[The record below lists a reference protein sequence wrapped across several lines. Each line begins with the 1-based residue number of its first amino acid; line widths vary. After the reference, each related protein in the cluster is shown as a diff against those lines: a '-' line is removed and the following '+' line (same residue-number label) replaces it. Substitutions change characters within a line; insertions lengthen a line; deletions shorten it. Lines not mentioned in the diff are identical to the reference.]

1 MQQLTQYRQAFLAAI
16 CGLIL
21 TLAVT
26 VSLRYVDNTNIRS
39 SLQDE
44 LTALQGEIQRDVE
57 FHMFGLTW
65 VARQHATHARDSGT
79 SWLSDAETIHA
90 YFPHFRSLLWVNQD
104 GVIEGAYPPTLNSEL
119 QNQRFSSIS
128 GRSLSGIQGDR
139 RYLMPAGD
147 LAQHAADMLMVV
159 PQLNKE
165 PRGYYIGEMNM
176 NQLLRATT
184 SRFLSEGSQFQI
196 RPESSTT
203 AIFDFSADKRHYQT
217 WHVTDS
223 VQLFDQTLAL
233 DLWPSADRLG
243 QMRSRLP
250 LFVVI
255 AGLLSTGLLT
265 FVLVVLGVS
274 RIRAQELA
282 DTNLDLYAEIEE
294 RERVEKR
301 MAYLAEHDWLTD
313 LSNRNALME
322 HLEQAMKR
330 ARGTDMHVGA
340 LLIDLDNF
348 KEVNDALGH
357 TVGDALLKR
366 VAERLSQLQPD
377 TGILARMG
385 GDEFAMTLTGIH
397 SIGTLEALARSV
409 LEALET
415 HFIIDDYELFIN
427 ASIGIAISQ
436 CDEDQGED
444 IMRNADTALYRAK
457 ERGRG
462 TFHIYSHVLHQEL
475 NERIELLKRL
485 RAAVE
490 NNKLSV
496 FYQPKVDMTSRRIIG
511 LEALVRWIEDDGT
524 IIGPDRFI
532 PLAEDTGL
540 IIPIS
545 DFVLKTACAQLKIWH
560 DAGFEDLQ
568 LSVNLSGKQLQTP
581 DLVGFILDVIKQT
594 KIPNESLELELTEQV
609 FIENIKSHTNF
620 MHAVREHGMM
630 LAIDDFG
637 IGYSSLSYLKHFPV
651 NALKVDRSF
660 VRDLPD
666 DKDDATITQTIINL
680 ANSLDIGI
688 VAEGVETE
696 AQLDFLLERGC
707 TIGQGFLFSRPI
719 PANEMTELLTR
730 YEGLVPIQIDS

>member
-1 MQQLTQYRQAFLAAI
+1 MQQLTHYRQAILAAI
-16 CGLIL
+16 CGLAL
-21 TLAVT
+21 TLIVT
-26 VSLRYVDNTNIRS
+26 LGLRYIDNKNIQSSLEEELS
-39 SLQDE
+39 SLQSE
-44 LTALQGEIQRDVE
+44 IEREIQ

-65 VARQHATHARDSGT
+65 VARQHSAQAGGSGT
-79 SWLSDAETIHA
+79 AWLNDAESIHA
-90 YFPHFRSLLWVNQD
+90 YFPHFRSLLWVNEE
-104 GVIEGAYPPTLNSEL
+104 GIIEGAYPPLLNDEM
-119 QNQRFSSIS
+119 QNQRFSAHA
-128 GRSLSGIQGDR
+128 GQSLSGLSGSN
-139 RYLMPAGD
+139 RYLIPAGD
-147 LAQHAADMLMVV
+147 MAQHPADMLMIVS
-159 PQLNKE
+159 QLE
-165 PRGYYIGEMNM
+165 QAPRGYYVGEINM

-196 RPESSTT
+196 RQDNSQNAIFEFFADKKYFQAWSTT
-203 AIFDFSADKRHYQT
+203 KIVRAFNQEF
-217 WHVTDS
+217 
-223 VQLFDQTLAL
+223 AL
-233 DLWPSADRLG
+233 DLWPSPNRLG
-243 QMRSRLP
+243 EMRGRLP

-265 FVLVVLGVS
+265 FVLMVLGVS
-274 RIRAQELA
+274 RVRAQELA
-282 DTNLDLYAEIEE
+282 DTNLDLYVEIEE

-313 LSNRNALME
+313 LANRNALME
-322 HLEQAMKR
+322 HLESAMKQVR
-330 ARGTDMHVGA
+330 NSNTRVGA

-357 TVGDALLKR
+357 TVGDALIKR
-366 VAERLSQLQPD
+366 VAERLSQLQGNN
-377 TGILARMG
+377 GILARMG
-385 GDEFAMTLTGIH
+385 GDEFAMTLTNIH
-397 SIGTLEALARSV
+397 SIGTLEALARNVIDS
-409 LEALET
+409 LET

-436 CDEDQGED
+436 SEDDQGED

-457 ERGRG
+457 EKGRG
-462 TFHIYSHVLHQEL
+462 TFHIYSQDLHQEL
-475 NERIELLKRL
+475 NDRIELLKRL

-490 NNKLSV
+490 NEKLTV
-496 FYQPKVDMTSRRIIG
+496 YYQPKVDMTSRRIIG
-511 LEALVRWIEDDGT
+511 LEALVRWIDEDGS

-545 DFVLKTACAQLKIWH
+545 DFVMKESCAQLRKWH

-568 LSVNLSGKQLQTP
+568 LSVNLSGKQLQSP
-581 DLVGFILDVIKQT
+581 ELIHYILDVIKQT
-594 KIPNESLELELTEQV
+594 GIPNKALELELTEQV

-620 MHAVREHGMM
+620 MHAVREHGMK

-637 IGYSSLSYLKHFPV
+637 VGYSSLSYLKHFPV

-660 VRDLPD
+660 VRDLPE

-680 ANSLDIGI
+680 ANSLEIGI

-707 TIGQGFLFSRPI
+707 TIGQGYLFSRPI
-719 PANEMTELLTR
+719 PANEMTDLLTR
-730 YEGLVPIQIDS
+730 YEGLVPIQID